1 MIKQPVAFQKPAFIV
16 NPHSA
21 NGSTQKDWP
30 RIEEAAQKLF
40 PGMTVKFTRK
50 VFEAPDLVR
59 EALAEGSDLIVSVGG
74 DGTHNE
80 VVNGFFEGDKLIR
93 ENVTLG
99 ILSRGTGGD
108 FRRTLGL
115 SRCTGAD
122 MIPAIEQLAQGTA
135 IPCDV
140 GRLNFFSHDGKPVM
154 RYFINI
160 ASCGIGGEI
169 DKIVN
174 ESSKALGGKMS
185 FFIGSLRASLAYK
198 NRRVKVFTDGKLF
211 FEGPAYSINVANGKY
226 FGGGMMIA
234 PDAQINDGLFDVV
247 ASGDYTFFD
256 ALTLSRFVY
265 GGKHLGLPKISF
277 TRAKIVEIFS
287 DEKVLLDVDGEA
299 PGRLNAKFEI
309 LPNVIRVLKL

>member
-1 MIKQPVAFQKPAFIV
+1 MTQPPAFQKPAFIV

-21 NGSTQKDWP
+21 NGSTQKEWP
-30 RIEEAAQKLF
+30 QIEKAAQKRF
-40 PGMTVKFTRK
+40 PGMIVKFTRK
-50 VFEAPDLVR
+50 VFEAPSLVR
-59 EALAEGSDLIVSVGG
+59 EALAEGADLVVSVGG

-80 VVNGFFEGDKLIR
+80 VVNGFFEGEKLIR
-93 ENVTLG
+93 EDVTLG

-122 MIPAIEQLAQGTA
+122 MIPSVEQLANCTA
-135 IPCDV
+135 TPCDV
-140 GRLNFFSHDGKPVM
+140 GRLTFFSHDGTPTM

-174 ESSKALGGKMS
+174 ESSKVLGGKAS

-198 NRRVKVFTDGKLF
+198 NRFVKVLTDGKLF
-211 FEGPAYSINVANGKY
+211 FEGRAYSINVANGKY

-234 PDAQINDGLFDVV
+234 PDAQIDDGLFDVV
-247 ASGDYTFFD
+247 ASGDYSIMD
-256 ALTLSRFVY
+256 ALNLSRFVY
-265 GGKHLGLPKISF
+265 SGKHLGLPKISV
-277 TRAKIVEIFS
+277 TRAKMVEVFS

-299 PGRLNAKFEI
+299 PGRVNAKFENI
-309 LPNVIRVLKL
+309 SKAIRVLKF